1 VKKSRSISWWFD
13 LNQKENCHNTSI
25 KMERDAM
32 NFVGVDPGAS
42 GGLAFMNDK
51 DIVLLKMP
59 DTEWDIYQAI
69 NLNVGK
75 NAFAIVEH
83 VQGYVGSPTTGSQM
97 FNFGWNYGSLRMALF
112 SNHVPFEKVSPG
124 KWQQSFGIAK
134 RGPNETRSKFKNR
147 LKAKAQE
154 LFPSVK
160 GITLKTCDALLL
172 VEYARRMKKT

>member
-1 VKKSRSISWWFD
+1 
-13 LNQKENCHNTSI
+13 
-25 KMERDAM
+25 
-32 NFVGVDPGAS
+32 
-42 GGLAFMNDK
+42 MNDK

-172 VEYARRMKKT
+172 VEYARRMKKPKRRRLFPSAHERRAARHLSVVHRRGTAVRLLSHVRRGVRERAAD